1 MYKLI
6 LEHNMSSSGL
16 KKLEL
21 NQQLFYDIESIECT
35 SYLKMP
41 MIKKALIEIFSN
53 YGFRHRI
60 KLHAEHNLYIT
71 GLKSRVGLCVQMGHK
86 AGFYFDLCKL
96 SFMKDQG
103 LIDTAIVILP
113 SKALEKFCNTSSV
126 ASHELISR
134 QMSLFNNIYNIKM
147 HLMRLDIHRRI

>member
-6 LEHNMSSSGL
+6 LEHNMTPFGL
-16 KKLEL
+16 KQLEL
-21 NQQLFYDIESIECT
+21 NQELIQDIESIECS

-41 MIKKALIEIFSN
+41 MIKNSLIETFSN
-53 YGFRHRI
+53 HGFRHRI
-60 KLHAEHNLYIT
+60 KLHGEHKIYIT
-71 GLKSRVGLCVQMGHK
+71 GLKSKIGLCVQMGHK

-96 SFMKDQG
+96 SYMKDQG
-103 LIDTAIVILP
+103 LIDSAIVILP
-113 SKALEKFCNTSSV
+113 SKALEKFCNTSSL

-134 QMSLFNNIYNIKM
+134 QMSLFNNICNFKM